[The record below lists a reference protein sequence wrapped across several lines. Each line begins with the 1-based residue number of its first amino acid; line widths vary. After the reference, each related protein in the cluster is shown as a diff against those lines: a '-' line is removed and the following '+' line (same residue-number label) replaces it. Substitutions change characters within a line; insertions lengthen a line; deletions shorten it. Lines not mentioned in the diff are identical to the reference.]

1 MLYYATVYYIM
12 LHYIIL
18 YSITLHYITLCYFT
32 LCSLCILPF
41 LALLFPSLLPPW
53 GRTSHQ
59 SVNTHTLPQAW
70 FSGKLR
76 IRVSWAYSSNG
87 RLANIRQ

>member
-53 GRTSHQ
+53 GCTSHQ
-59 SVNTHTLPQAW
+59 SVKTHTLPQAW